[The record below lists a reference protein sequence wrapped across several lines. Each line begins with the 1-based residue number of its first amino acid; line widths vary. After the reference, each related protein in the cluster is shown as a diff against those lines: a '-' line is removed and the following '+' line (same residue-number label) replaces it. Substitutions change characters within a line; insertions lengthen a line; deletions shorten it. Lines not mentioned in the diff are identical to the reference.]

1 MTRGRQTAAQVLTT
15 ALAAVDGSAP
25 TVVPGGMN
33 KLRAVGHRL
42 VPRSVMPKLA
52 ERTVR

>member
-1 MTRGRQTAAQVLTT
+1 MTHGRQGAARVVAA
-15 ALAAVDGSAP
+15 ALAAVDGSSP

-33 KLRAVGHRL
+33 KLRAMGYRL
-42 VPRSVMPKLA
+42 MPRSVMPRLA

>member
-1 MTRGRQTAAQVLTT
+1 MNLGRQTAAQVAAT

-33 KLRAVGHRL
+33 KLRTVGHRL
-42 VPRSVMPKLA
+42 IPRSVMLRLA